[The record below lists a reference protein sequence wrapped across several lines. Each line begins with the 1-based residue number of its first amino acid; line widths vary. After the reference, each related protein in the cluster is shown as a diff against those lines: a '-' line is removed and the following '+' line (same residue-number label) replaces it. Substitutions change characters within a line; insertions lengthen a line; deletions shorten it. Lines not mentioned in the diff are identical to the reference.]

1 MIKYFISGVFLVS
14 LGFSVD
20 VNFSLETKYGDGS
33 KVTGQASNN
42 PDTTDY
48 NFIENILDINTIF
61 DNGVFI
67 STQLEYSDPPI
78 FGTPVMGH
86 NNFIL
91 DYMGNN
97 YSIKMGNLYSLYGRG
112 LSLNMAQN
120 QNIDYD
126 NSLVGIES
134 QYTYNDISLFG
145 LIGQSKFKYRSNPVD
160 SIPNLQLDNKV
171 FFIGSEIF
179 TSSLGIYLVS
189 YLHQTSDIGE
199 DVIYSYWEQELFD
212 AGKDLY
218 VRYNAEDDDPTNDIL
233 PEGEDRLVTKD
244 FNVSWTYQFFG
255 IDFYIEK
262 VWNTYTKILGDTVS
276 GSKLYLSSYFNI
288 AEIGVTYEY
297 KNYDQKYH
305 IPTLAGPPIGFR
317 EGNSTLASRNS
328 HSINWGDE
336 VGHQIE
342 LNRSIGAFQWMGNL
356 SFAYKHAIDGHE
368 SVSFSQIL
376 RMEKDDD
383 IYHQYPFRQLYS
395 EISGY
400 TLNDKLY
407 FKLGVDKVDEFK
419 GYEKPSISAL
429 TFPSMLTYNLGGG
442 NSITTY
448 IERQN
453 RVQQELD
460 ENMIISENVDFIN
473 NYFSFTFNYLNH
485 LSVSFFYDDEI
496 TNKSNWSPSNY
507 PEELC
512 LEDGWNWNGSI
523 CSNIEDEKFNKW
535 VGYDISYKINSTSQV
550 SLFYG
555 SQKGGLVCANGV
567 CAEQPGFDDGIKVT
581 LRSIF

>member
-1 MIKYFISGVFLVS
+1 MIKYFISGFFLVS

-199 DVIYSYWEQELFD
+199 DVIFSYWEQKLFD

-218 VRYNAEDDDPTNDIL
+218 VRYNADDDDPTNDIL

-407 FKLGVDKVDEFK
+407 FKLGVDKFDEFK
-419 GYEKPSISAL
+419 GYNNPESVTAF
-429 TFPSMLTYNLGGG
+429 TFPSMLTYDLGGG
-442 NSITTY
+442 NSITSY
-448 IERQN
+448 VEYQN
-453 RVQQELD
+453 K
-460 ENMIISENVDFIN
+460 DFTLEDKLTLLTLSN
-473 NYFSFTFNYLNH
+473 NYKARYLSLTYNYVNFISFSM
-485 LSVSFFYDDEI
+485 FY
-496 TNKSNWSPSNY
+496 
-507 PEELC
+507 
-512 LEDGWNWNGSI
+512 
-523 CSNIEDEKFNKW
+523 EDEKFEKKINDDIW
-535 VGYDISYKINSTSQV
+535 PVGGEGINIWRGYDITAKLNSTSQFSV
-550 SLFYG
+550 FYG

-581 LRSIF
+581 LRTIF

>member
-1 MIKYFISGVFLVS
+1 MIKYFISGFFLVS

-199 DVIYSYWEQELFD
+199 DVIFSYWEQKLFD

-218 VRYNAEDDDPTNDIL
+218 VRYNADDDDPTNDIL

-407 FKLGVDKVDEFK
+407 FKLGVDKFDEFK
-419 GYEKPSISAL
+419 GYNNPESVTAF
-429 TFPSMLTYNLGGG
+429 TFPSMLTYDLGGG
-442 NSITTY
+442 NSITSY
-448 IERQN
+448 VEYQN
-453 RVQQELD
+453 K
-460 ENMIISENVDFIN
+460 DFTLEDKLTLLTLSN
-473 NYFSFTFNYLNH
+473 NYKARYLSLTYNYVNFISFSM
-485 LSVSFFYDDEI
+485 FY
-496 TNKSNWSPSNY
+496 
-507 PEELC
+507 
-512 LEDGWNWNGSI
+512 
-523 CSNIEDEKFNKW
+523 EDEKFEKKINDDIW
-535 VGYDISYKINSTSQV
+535 PVGGEGINVWRGYDITAKLNSTSQFSV
-550 SLFYG
+550 FYG

-581 LRSIF
+581 LRTIF